1 MSGPTL
7 PSFSDRPFA
16 LEDVGRA
23 RARLQQRVYTP
34 HTLAY
39 AGSPHATTKGP
50 AAMSAATGALDFGRY
65 RIVRLL
71 GRGGL
76 GEVYLAR
83 DLTLDRDVAVKFV
96 APEKVADPDARRR
109 LLREA
114 RAAAAL
120 DHPGICTVY
129 ETGET
134 DDGRSY
140 IVMQYVEGETLAAV
154 LGRGLMPVRDAM
166 ALCAE
171 VAEALGAA
179 HRRGVVHRDLKP
191 GNIMVTP
198 SGHAKLVDFGI
209 AKILLAQA
217 QRGDQSTATVTTSVH
232 GLVGSG
238 TPAYMSPEQ
247 IQQGTLDGRSD
258 LFCLGLVLFECLTGR
273 RAFSGRTSVEIMAN
287 VLHVHPPAP
296 STLRPELTEGHD
308 ELCRRLLAK
317 DPSDRFQSA
326 DEVVGA
332 VRLLL
337 PDTSRTP
344 ATNPDVTRT
353 GGSRAGPA
361 ARPRLRPWII
371 AAVSLLFAGA
381 ASAWYWNRTPGLPP
395 VPPEAD
401 VWYRRGTDAIRE
413 GAYLTARKALEQAV
427 AIFPQHVLAY
437 ARLAEADAELDDSR
451 MMVAHL
457 LNVSQLTPNESRL
470 PPAER
475 LRLRAL
481 RALVLRDV
489 DTSIAQYQ
497 QLVILDPADAGA
509 WVDLGRTQEDAGFQ
523 TDARASYEHAIER
536 DRQSAVAYLR
546 LGHVEAL
553 ESRRDEALAAFR
565 EAERL
570 YRASSDVE
578 GETEVLLNRGAALDA
593 MGELKAA
600 RTDLE
605 RALQLATGAGSTYQR
620 VRIQLSLSSV
630 TASEGRYA
638 DSERMASAA
647 VQEAEAN
654 GLDAAAA
661 MGLVDL
667 AATLNDDARPEEA
680 EPQAKRAIA
689 LAEQHGARATA
700 ARAKVQLASIYYESG
715 RSKESLAIVA
725 DVLPFL
731 RTNRYR
737 RYELKAMS
745 IASRAHARL
754 DELEQAR
761 QISSDVL
768 RMAET
773 VKDEGQVAVAASD
786 LASVAT
792 SLGQYPEALR
802 LRERV
807 EPIRRRL
814 GDTGSL
820 PYDLT
825 NRADLLI
832 RLGRAVEA
840 EAPLTELDQG
850 IARGIDSY
858 VGRKRRGMFL
868 RALAAATALRCDE
881 ALARLAQF
889 EREGAAGA
897 AGVLVPAI
905 QDFCSARL
913 GRRPPADGMASADP
927 SLARERRYWRAAAA
941 LQRQDGKTALAEA
954 DQGLA
959 QLGTLPNDELR
970 WRLAAVGALA
980 ATRLGNTARA
990 AELDAVTRRAVDRI
1004 RSAWKDDF
1012 DPYARRPDL
1021 ADLRNRIPNTR

>member
-1 MSGPTL
+1 
-7 PSFSDRPFA
+7 
-16 LEDVGRA
+16 
-23 RARLQQRVYTP
+23 
-34 HTLAY
+34 
-39 AGSPHATTKGP
+39 
-50 AAMSAATGALDFGRY
+50 MSASTGALDFGRY
-65 RIVRLL
+65 RILRLL

-96 APEKVADPDARRR
+96 APDKVADADARRR

-140 IVMQYVEGETLAAV
+140 IVMQYVEGETLSAV
-154 LGRGLMPVRDAM
+154 LARGMMPVRDAL

-209 AKILLAQA
+209 AKIVLAQA
-217 QRGDQSTATVTTSVH
+217 RQSDAPTTTVTTGAHSVM
-232 GLVGSG
+232 GSG

-247 IQQGTLDGRSD
+247 IQQGSLDGRSD

-273 RAFSGRTSVEIMAN
+273 RAFGGRTSLETMAN
-287 VLHVHPPAP
+287 ILHVHPPPP
-296 STLRPELTEGHD
+296 SSLRPELTEALD

-317 DPSDRFQSA
+317 DPADRFHSA

-332 VRLLL
+332 IRLLL

-344 ATNPDVTRT
+344 TSQRDTRT
-353 GGSRAGPA
+353 GGRTPGPA
-361 ARPRLRPWII
+361 GRPWLRP
-371 AAVSLLFAGA
+371 SLLAAGALLLAGA
-381 ASAWYWNRTPGLPP
+381 AGVWYWNRVTGLPP

-401 VWYRRGTDAIRE
+401 VWYQRGTEAIRE
-413 GAYLTARKALEQAV
+413 GAYLSARKALDQAV

-437 ARLAEADAELDDSR
+437 ARLAEADSELDDSR

-457 LNVSQLTPNESRL
+457 LNVSQLAPNESRL

-475 LRLRAL
+475 LRLHAL

-489 DTSIAQYQ
+489 DTAIAQYQ
-497 QLVILDPADAGA
+497 QLVKLDPKDAGA
-509 WVDLGRTQEDAGFQ
+509 WVDLGRAQENAGLR
-523 TDARASYEHAIER
+523 TEARASYEHAIER

-578 GETEVLLNRGAALDA
+578 GETEVLFNKGAALDA

-605 RALQLATGAGSTYQR
+605 RALDLATNARSIYQR
-620 VRIQLSLSSV
+620 VRIRLSLSSV
-630 TASEGRYA
+630 TASEGHYA
-638 DSERMASAA
+638 ASERMASAA

-654 GLDAAAA
+654 GLDATAA

-667 AATLNDDARPEEA
+667 AATLNEDGRSAEA
-680 EPQAKRAIA
+680 EPQANRAIT
-689 LAEQHGARATA
+689 LAERHGARATA
-700 ARAKVQLASIYYESG
+700 ARAKVQLASIHNESG
-715 RSKESLAIVA
+715 RWKESLDVLAE
-725 DVLPFL
+725 VLPFL
-731 RTNRYR
+731 KTNRYR
-737 RYELKAMS
+737 RYELYALS
-745 IASRAHARL
+745 IASRAHERR

-761 QISSDVL
+761 QISSEHL
-768 RMAET
+768 KAAEA
-773 VKDEGQVAVAASD
+773 VKDEGQVALAASNM
-786 LASVAT
+786 ASVMT
-792 SLGQYPEALR
+792 SLGQYPDAL
-802 LRERV
+802 LFRERA
-807 EPIRRRL
+807 EAIQRRL
-814 GDTGSL
+814 GDKSSL
-820 PYDLT
+820 PFGLT
-825 NRADLLI
+825 NHADLLI
-832 RLGRAVEA
+832 RLGRATEA
-840 EAPLTELDQG
+840 EKLLAELDEG
-850 IARGIDSY
+850 IAAGIDSY
-858 VGRKRRGMFL
+858 VGRKRRATFV
-868 RALAAATALRCDE
+868 RALAAATALRCDD
-881 ALARLAQF
+881 ALRLVALF
-889 EREGAAGA
+889 EKGGPATGA
-897 AGVLVPAI
+897 AGVLAPAI
-905 QDFCSARL
+905 GDFCGARL
-913 GRRPPADGMASADP
+913 RRRDTTVRASPNVEA
-927 SLARERRYWRAAAA
+927 SLECERHYWTAAAA
-941 LQRQDGKTALAEA
+941 LQRQDAKTSLAEVN
-954 DQGLA
+954 QGLT
-959 QLGTLPNDELR
+959 QLGERSNDELR

-980 ATRLGNTARA
+980 AKRLGDAKHA
-990 AELDAVTRRAVDRI
+990 AELDALAGRAVGQL
-1004 RSAWKDDF
+1004 RSAWKGDF
-1012 DPYARRPDL
+1012 ERYARRPDI
-1021 ADLRNRIPNTR
+1021 ADLRNRAGSS